1 MLRWLATAAIGLLL
15 VLDVV
20 LPSTPLGRRGREA
33 AARADV
39 PAAVT
44 RVGDTLPDLAFTDLD
59 GRTLQL
65 HALRGHPV
73 LLTFERS
80 VDW

>member
-33 AARADV
+33 VARADV

-44 RVGDTLPDLAFTDLD
+44 REGDTLPDLAFTDLD
-59 GRTLQL
+59 GQTLQL

>member
-15 VLDVV
+15 VLDVM
-20 LPSTPLGRRGREA
+20 LPWTPLGRRGREA

-39 PAAVT
+39 SAAVT
-44 RVGDTLPDLAFTDLD
+44 RVGDALPDLALMDLD

>member
-15 VLDVV
+15 VLDVM
-20 LPSTPLGRRGREA
+20 LPWTPLGRRGREA

-44 RVGDTLPDLAFTDLD
+44 RVGDALPDLALMDLD
-59 GRTLQL
+59 GRTLHL

>member
-15 VLDVV
+15 VLDTV

-33 AARADV
+33 AARTDV

-44 RVGDTLPDLAFTDLD
+44 RVGDSLPDLAFTDLD
-59 GRTLQL
+59 GRTLHL

>member
-15 VLDVV
+15 VLDMV

-33 AARADV
+33 AARSDV

-44 RVGDTLPDLAFTDLD
+44 RVGDSLPDLSFTDLD
-59 GRTLQL
+59 GRTLHL
-65 HALRGHPV
+65 HTMRGRPV

>member
-33 AARADV
+33 AVRADV

-44 RVGDTLPDLAFTDLD
+44 RVGDTLADLRFTDLD
-59 GRTLQL
+59 GQTLQL
-65 HALRGHPV
+65 HGLRGHPV